1 MSAPRLIDYKDDM
14 ELDCHFDMGN
24 EELYAVKWY
33 KDDHEFFR

>member
-1 MSAPRLIDYKDDM
+1 MSAPLIADPRDDM
-14 ELDCHFDMGN
+14 NLDCHFDMGS